1 MSRTAYLLR
10 YLLIV
15 LAASVI
21 AMTGCDYSPELHAAV
36 QARGHV
42 LGQGAHAAAP
52 ARPAFLAVAGGR

>member
-1 MSRTAYLLR
+1 MSHTAYLLR

-36 QARGHV
+36 QARGLVPGQSAHV
-42 LGQGAHAAAP
+42 AAP
-52 ARPAFLAVAGGR
+52 TRTTFLTVAGGR